1 MRLQSPYLA
10 LAETVEEALAAKRRR
25 PDARFVAGG
34 TEVVADQNLGLL
46 QPTGYV
52 GLRGIVE
59 LGHIEST
66 PDGVCIGAGVV
77 VARLL
82 DAPELDGFPLLRK
95 AARAFGTR
103 QVRNRA
109 TVGGNVASGLP
120 DRTLTPCLLALQAT
134 VQVAAASGTRRTLP
148 LAELLVAPRRTGL
161 SPDELVL
168 SITVPPVE
176 GFQEYFMVGPRNA
189 QFYPTASIALVVAW
203 RTRDVRLGLGNAGP
217 VAKRA
222 ARAEAFARDAIDWP
236 GRRIDAGV
244 AAAFGEHA
252 AAACAPPSDVA
263 AGADYRRHAVK
274 VMARR
279 ALEQAF
285 GETGT

>member
-1 MRLQSPYLA
+1 MRLQSPYLD
-10 LAETVEEALAAKRRR
+10 LAETIEEALEAKHRR
-25 PDARFVAGG
+25 PDARFLAGG
-34 TEVVADQNLGLL
+34 TEVIADQNLGLL
-46 QPTGYV
+46 QPAGYV
-52 GLRGIVE
+52 GLRGIAE
-59 LGHIEST
+59 LGQIET
-66 PDGVCIGAGVV
+66 VPDGVRIGAGVI

-82 DAPELDGFPLLRK
+82 DTPEFDDFPLLRK

-134 VQVAAASGTRRTLP
+134 VQVAAASGLRRSLP
-148 LAELLVAPRRTGL
+148 LADLLVAPGKTRL
-161 SPDELVL
+161 SADELVL
-168 SITVPPVE
+168 SVTVPTVDS
-176 GFQEYFMVGPRNA
+176 FQEYFMVGPRNA

-203 RTRDVRLGLGNAGP
+203 RAREVRLGLGNAGP
-217 VAKRA
+217 VAMRA
-222 ARAEAFARDAIDWP
+222 SRAEAFAQDAIDWP
-236 GRRIDAGV
+236 GRRIGAGV

-252 AAACAPPSDVA
+252 AAACTPASDVA

-285 GETGT
+285 GEAGT

>member
-1 MRLQSPYLA
+1 MRLQSHYLA
-10 LAETVEEALAAKRRR
+10 LAETVEEALEAKRRR
-25 PDARFVAGG
+25 PEARFLAGG

-46 QPTGYV
+46 QPAGYV
-52 GLRGIVE
+52 GLRAIAE
-59 LGHIEST
+59 LGHIET
-66 PDGVCIGAGVV
+66 TLEGVRIGAGVV

-82 DAPELDGFPLLRK
+82 DAPELNRLPLLHK

-103 QVRNRA
+103 QVRSRA

-120 DRTLTPCLLALQAT
+120 DRTLTPCLLALEAT

-148 LAELLVAPRRTGL
+148 LAELLLAPGRTRL

-189 QFYPTASIALVVAW
+189 QFYPTASVALVVAW
-203 RTRDVRLGLGNAGP
+203 REREVRLGLGNAGP
-217 VAKRA
+217 VAMRA
-222 ARAEAFARDAIDWP
+222 ARAESFARDTIDWA
-236 GRRIDAGV
+236 GRRIGAGV

-252 AAACAPPSDVA
+252 AAACTPASDVA

-285 GETGT
+285 GEAGT

>member
-1 MRLQSPYLA
+1 MRLQSPYLV
-10 LAETVEEALAAKRRR
+10 LAETVEEILEAKRQR
-25 PDARFVAGG
+25 PDARFLAGG
-34 TEVVADQNLGLL
+34 TELIADQNLGLL
-46 QPTGYV
+46 RPTGYL
-52 GLRGIVE
+52 GLRGVAE
-59 LGHIEST
+59 LGHIETT
-66 PDGVCIGAGVV
+66 PEGARIGAGVT

-82 DAPELDGFPLLRK
+82 DAPELDAFPLLRK

-134 VQVAAASGTRRTLP
+134 VQVAAASGARRSLP
-148 LAELLVAPRRTGL
+148 LAELLVAPGKTRL
-161 SPDELVL
+161 SPDELLLSVTVL
-168 SITVPPVE
+168 PVE

-189 QFYPTASIALVVAW
+189 QFYPTASVALVVAW
-203 RTRDVRLGLGNAGP
+203 QAREVRLGLGNAGP
-217 VAKRA
+217 VAMRA

-236 GRRIDAGV
+236 GRRIGAGV
-244 AAAFGEHA
+244 AARFGEHA
-252 AAACAPPSDVA
+252 AAACAPASDVA
-263 AGADYRRHAVK
+263 AGADYRRHAVE

-285 GETGT
+285 GEAGT